1 MKQFIGIT
9 GTTCVG
15 KSDIAVMLAQKLHCE
30 IISADSM
37 QIYCGMDIGTAK
49 IKPSEMGG
57 VAHYMLD
64 IVQPNQDFSAFDF
77 AERASQLIENAQT
90 PPIVVGGTGFYFD
103 SLLYPPEFGGTDKQ
117 LRENLKRQLDVYG
130 LQYLQEKLKE
140 SDRDAYNSIDIKNP
154 VRVFRALEIVQ
165 SGEKRSE
172 GRGKNR
178 EPRFQCKLFVLQ
190 LDRTSL
196 VQEVEN
202 LVSKFGYCD
211 TSAFSAIGYKE
222 IISYLKG
229 ETTLSEAINQIK
241 INTRHYAKR
250 QQTYFKKMNV
260 CRFIDV
266 GKLSKEQVVQ
276 EIIQT
281 LQ

>member
-1 MKQFIGIT
+1 MRNGYRYRKNQT
-9 GTTCVG
+9 VG
-15 KSDIAVMLAQKLHCE
+15 N
-30 IISADSM
+30 
-37 QIYCGMDIGTAK
+37 
-49 IKPSEMGG
+49 GG

-140 SDRDAYNSIDIKNP
+140 SDRDAYNSIDIKIPYVCCVHWKLFKAAKNA
-154 VRVFRALEIVQ
+154 VKAE
-165 SGEKRSE
+165 E
-172 GRGKNR
+172 NR

-190 LDRTSL
+190 LDRTSLYDKINERVDLMVQQGL

>member
-1 MKQFIGIT
+1 
-9 GTTCVG
+9 
-15 KSDIAVMLAQKLHCE
+15 
-30 IISADSM
+30 M

-103 SLLYPPEFGGTDKQ
+103 SLLFPPEFGGTDKQ

-154 VRVFRALEIVQ
+154 VRVLRALEIVQ

-190 LDRTSL
+190 LDRTSLYDKINERVDLMVQQGL

>member
-1 MKQFIGIT
+1 M
-9 GTTCVG
+9 
-15 KSDIAVMLAQKLHCE
+15 
-30 IISADSM
+30 
-37 QIYCGMDIGTAK
+37 
-49 IKPSEMGG
+49 
-57 VAHYMLD
+57 
-64 IVQPNQDFSAFDF
+64 
-77 AERASQLIENAQT
+77 
-90 PPIVVGGTGFYFD
+90 
-103 SLLYPPEFGGTDKQ
+103 
-117 LRENLKRQLDVYG
+117 
-130 LQYLQEKLKE
+130 
-140 SDRDAYNSIDIKNP
+140 DRDAYNSIDIKNP
-154 VRVFRALEIVQ
+154 VRVLRALEIVQ

-190 LDRTSL
+190 LDRTSLYDKINERVDLMVRQGL

-260 CRFIDV
+260 CKFIDV